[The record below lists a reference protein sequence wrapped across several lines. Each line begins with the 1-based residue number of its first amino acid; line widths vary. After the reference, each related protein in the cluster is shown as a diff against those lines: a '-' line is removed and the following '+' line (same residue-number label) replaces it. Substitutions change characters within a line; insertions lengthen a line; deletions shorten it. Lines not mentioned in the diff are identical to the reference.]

1 MSSLRRRRIIASAIV
16 AGVAGYL
23 FVASSF
29 TAEGTNLRTGGVE
42 DLRGLVLDRAHQV
55 EVLTNRVAQAQK
67 NVDAVSGTSI
77 DPALIAKIGSLEQST
92 GLQPLTG
99 SALVI
104 ELNDAPRTPGTKL
117 PDGVGP
123 DDLVVHQQDVQGVV
137 NAMWRGGGSGIQVM
151 DQRIIGTSAIRCVG
165 NTLFLQGR
173 VYSPPF
179 VIKAVGNISE
189 LQKALNDEPGVLI
202 YKQYVDLLDLGWKVS
217 IQQSTTL
224 PAWSGS
230 IGQ

>member
-1 MSSLRRRRIIASAIV
+1 MSTLRRRRIIASAIV

-67 NVDAVSGTSI
+67 DVDAVSGTSI

-104 ELNDAPRTPGTKL
+104 ELNDAPRAPGTKL

-123 DDLVVHQQDVQGVV
+123 DDLVVHQQDVQAVV
-137 NAMWRGGGSGIQVM
+137 NAMWRGGASGIQVM

>member
-42 DLRGLVLDRAHQV
+42 DLRGLVLDRAHHV
-55 EVLTNRVAQAQK
+55 EILTGDVAQAQK
-67 NVDAVSGTSI
+67 EVDAVTGTAI
-77 DPALIAKIGSLEQST
+77 DPALTARIGTLEQNT

-99 SALVI
+99 SALVV
-104 ELNDAPRTPGTKL
+104 ELNDAPRVAGTKL

-123 DDLVVHQQDVQGVV
+123 DDLVVHQQDVQAVV
-137 NAMWRGGGSGIQVM
+137 NSMWRGGATGIQVM

-165 NTLFLQGR
+165 NTLILQGR

-179 VIKAVGNISE
+179 VIKAVGDVAQ
-189 LQKALNDEPGVLI
+189 LQKTLNDEPGVQL